1 MFGSQYGGYIIL
13 NFCSFFFSGEVSI
26 FCVLFHVLFM
36 SNYITVPYTIKI
48 VCGYNIKKLSQITT
62 MGNLF
67 CCIQVDQSTVA
78 IKGNFGKYDDVLGP
92 GCHCVPW
99 FIGHQIAGKLSLRV
113 QQLDVRCETK
123 TKVCFP
129 FCLIQCVSLIHSN
142 LNQLCSL
149 LSYFC
154 LYEFFCRKYTK

>member
-1 MFGSQYGGYIIL
+1 
-13 NFCSFFFSGEVSI
+13 
-26 FCVLFHVLFM
+26 
-36 SNYITVPYTIKI
+36 
-48 VCGYNIKKLSQITT
+48 

-78 IKGNFGKYDDVLGP
+78 IKESFGKYNDVLNP

-123 TKVCFP
+123 TKVGPHKLSFVSFTITSIKYAVTFLRFP
-129 FCLIQCVSLIHSN
+129 L
-142 LNQLCSL
+142 
-149 LSYFC
+149 
-154 LYEFFCRKYTK
+154 